1 MVNLFKLDDKILSL
15 KIIFYK
21 TFLGH
26 WVRDSGERQDE
37 VEARGGG
44 QLSTHP
50 PHHCYGP
57 GKYFSKGK
65 EWDRFVQFL
74 ATKPKKMGLD
84 CKIIVI
90 VRYLGI
96 YFFV

>member
-1 MVNLFKLDDKILSL
+1 M

-50 PHHCYGP
+50 PDNCYGP

-65 EWDRFVQFL
+65 EWDKFVQFL
-74 ATKPKKMGLD
+74 ATKKKLGLD
-84 CKIIVI
+84 YKIVVCYQIL
-90 VRYLGI
+90 RNLL
-96 YFFV
+96 FLLS